1 MLPLLL
7 VVLAADADVPA
18 KTPTDDTRARDTAA
32 VGLVTAVLAAGL
44 AVLTPISDQPQ
55 PGSSPVPLIFGTT
68 AFVLVALVRPVV
80 FFSNQP
86 SRPPPTALNNALR
99 VIGSLTAVLGLG
111 AFISAFVLR
120 PNEPLASS
128 WAMAGAAG
136 LEALSAAAFSIDAE
150 LGLK

>member
-7 VVLAADADVPA
+7 VVLAADADKPA
-18 KTPTDDTRARDTAA
+18 PVSDARARDTAA

-55 PGSSPVPLIFGTT
+55 PGSSPVPLILGST

-86 SRPPPTALNNALR
+86 SRPPPTALNNTLR
-99 VIGSLTAVLGLG
+99 VVGTLTVVLGLG

-120 PNEPLASS
+120 RDEPLASS

-150 LGLK
+150 LGLR